1 MNYLRRRLSD
11 SNFMSNLP
19 NGYMSDLQRPDPP
32 QPSPVVSPG
41 PPERRQS
48 TSQSAGSGFFSSIS
62 NAVKQTTAAAAA
74 TFNEAADR
82 ATGPAKGKV
91 LLVID
96 DQQTDW
102 AKFFKG
108 KKIHGEFDIKVE
120 QAEFSEINLV
130 AHATGSYSVDIEAVR
145 NGNKVTKCFR
155 PDFVLVRQ
163 HAFSMAKNGDFRNI
177 VIGLQYAGLPS
188 INSLHSVYNF
198 CDKPWVFAQMSRL
211 YKQLGPEEF
220 PLIEQIYYPNHREMI
235 TTPGFPVVVKMGH
248 AHSGMGKVKVDN
260 QYDFQDIASV
270 VALTKTYATSEPFI
284 DAKYD
289 IRIQKIGTNYKAY
302 MRTSISG
309 NWKTNTGSAM
319 LEQVAM
325 SDRYRMWVDSCSEV
339 FGGLDICAVEAL
351 HGKDGRDYIIEV
363 VGCSMPLIGDQ
374 QEEDR
379 ALIADLVISKM
390 NQAMPRTPIPSPM
403 RPTAGQTAQPA
414 VSPQPI
420 QGQQR
425 VPQAAQQ
432 GPPAQ
437 QRPPP
442 QGGPQQPPSSSQ
454 GPRQAPPSQQRPS
467 PQGLSQPPPQV
478 QPHMTSPG
486 SQQPSQPIPGQQQ
499 RQTGPGGPA
508 QPRPPGQGAQQQV
521 RAPPMQGSPQRSQG
535 GSSPQLPKQQQP
547 PQQQQQQQQQ
557 PTPQQAP
564 QQTRPPPGGS
574 SPKPTSGQ
582 PPQQQRP
589 PQQRQGQPA
598 RQPAQGGA
606 LPPQQQRPA
615 SQQGRATGPGPS
627 SGPGPTTQQPRP
639 SAQGQGGPLSVAGAG
654 GTRPPVQQK
663 PQPPQKPSQDHP
675 GMGAPPQLNKSQSL
689 TNAFNLPDT
698 SAAPRSSLSQDEVK
712 AETIRNLRKSF
723 ASLFSD

>member
-32 QPSPVVSPG
+32 PQQQQQQSPAPVLSPSSQ
-41 PPERRQS
+41 ERRQPP
-48 TSQSAGSGFFSSIS
+48 SQSTGAGFFSSLS

-74 TFNEAADR
+74 TFNEATER
-82 ATGPAKGKV
+82 GIGSSNAKI

-102 AKFFKG
+102 AKVFKG
-108 KKIHGEFDIKVE
+108 KKVHGEFDIKVE
-120 QAEFSEINLV
+120 QADFSEVNLV
-130 AHATGSYSVDIEAVR
+130 AHATGSYSVDIEAIR
-145 NGNKVTKCFR
+145 NGNKITKCFK

-163 HAFSMAKNGDFRNI
+163 HAFSMAKNGDHRNI

-188 INSLHSVYNF
+188 VNSLHSVYNF
-198 CDKPWVFAQMSRL
+198 CDKPWVFAQLSRL

-220 PLIEQIYYPNHREMI
+220 PLIDQVYYPNHKEMI

-289 IRIQKIGTNYKAY
+289 IRIQKIGDNYKAY

-325 SDRYRMWVDSCSEV
+325 SDRYRMWVDVCSEV

-374 QEEDR
+374 LDEDR
-379 ALIADLVISKM
+379 ALIADLVVAKI
-390 NQAMPRTPIPSPM
+390 NQTVPRTSA
-403 RPTAGQTAQPA
+403 PTPVRSQGPA

-420 QGQQR
+420 SQSR
-425 VPQAAQQ
+425 VPQ
-432 GPPAQ
+432 AQ

-442 QGGPQQPPSSSQ
+442 QGGPQQAASTTAAAKEPHRNSNRQASQ
-454 GPRQAPPSQQRPS
+454 GGTGPQRPPAAPGPAQRGQGGSPQSQRPQQGGPQQQPQKPQTGGQGPKPGQPQQRP
-467 PQGLSQPPPQV
+467 
-478 QPHMTSPG
+478 
-486 SQQPSQPIPGQQQ
+486 QQP
-499 RQTGPGGPA
+499 
-508 QPRPPGQGAQQQV
+508 
-521 RAPPMQGSPQRSQG
+521 
-535 GSSPQLPKQQQP
+535 
-547 PQQQQQQQQQ
+547 
-557 PTPQQAP
+557 
-564 QQTRPPPGGS
+564 
-574 SPKPTSGQ
+574 
-582 PPQQQRP
+582 
-589 PQQRQGQPA
+589 RQGQPT
-598 RQPAQGGA
+598 RQPTQGGPQPTQDA
-606 LPPQQQRPA
+606 AQAAPQQQGSPRP
-615 SQQGRATGPGPS
+615 
-627 SGPGPTTQQPRP
+627 PTTQQPRP
-639 SAQGQGGPLSVAGAG
+639 TAQGQGGPGGA
-654 GTRPPVQQK
+654 RPPLQQK
-663 PQPPQKPSQDHP
+663 PTPPQKPSPDHP
-675 GMGAPPQLNKSQSL
+675 ALSGSPQLNKSQSL
-689 TNAFNLPDT
+689 TNTFNIPET
-698 SAAPRSSLSQDEVK
+698 PAAQHQSPSQDEAK

-723 ASLFSD
+723 ASLFSVE

>member
-32 QPSPVVSPG
+32 QQSPAPVLSPG
-41 PPERRQS
+41 SQERRQPP
-48 TSQSAGSGFFSSIS
+48 SQSTGAGFFSSLS

-74 TFNEAADR
+74 TFNEATER
-82 ATGPAKGKV
+82 GIGSSNAKI

-102 AKFFKG
+102 AKVFKG
-108 KKIHGEFDIKVE
+108 KKVHGEFDIKVE
-120 QAEFSEINLV
+120 QADFSEVNLV
-130 AHATGSYSVDIEAVR
+130 AHATGSYSVDIEAIR
-145 NGNKVTKCFR
+145 SGNKITKCFK

-163 HAFSMAKNGDFRNI
+163 HAFSMAKNGDHRNI

-188 INSLHSVYNF
+188 VNSLHSVYNF
-198 CDKPWVFAQMSRL
+198 CDKPWV
-211 YKQLGPEEF
+211 
-220 PLIEQIYYPNHREMI
+220 I

-289 IRIQKIGTNYKAY
+289 IRIQKIGDNYKAY

-325 SDRYRMWVDSCSEV
+325 SDRYRMWVDVCSEV

-374 QEEDR
+374 QDEDR
-379 ALIADLVISKM
+379 ALMADLVVAKM
-390 NQAMPRTPIPSPM
+390 NQTVPRTSA
-403 RPTAGQTAQPA
+403 PTPVRSQGPA

-420 QGQQR
+420 SQPK
-425 VPQAAQQ
+425 VPQ
-432 GPPAQ
+432 AQ

-442 QGGPQQPPSSSQ
+442 QGGPQQAAASTTAARQ
-454 GPRQAPPSQQRPS
+454 GAPPQQRPS
-467 PQGLSQPPPQV
+467 PQGQPPAQTQSV
-478 QPHMTSPG
+478 TSPNAQNPPA
-486 SQQPSQPIPGQQQ
+486 QQPRPNQPPQ
-499 RQTGPGGPA
+499 RQASQGGAGPQRPPAAQVPTQRGPGG
-508 QPRPPGQGAQQQV
+508 
-521 RAPPMQGSPQRSQG
+521 SPQSQRPQQG
-535 GSSPQLPKQQQP
+535 GPQQQP
-547 PQQQQQQQQQ
+547 QKPQ
-557 PTPQQAP
+557 T
-564 QQTRPPPGGS
+564 GGQG
-574 SPKPTSGQ
+574 PKPAGQ
-582 PPQQQRP
+582 SQQRP
-589 PQQRQGQPA
+589 QQPRQGQPT
-598 RQPAQGGA
+598 RQPTQGGPQPTQDA
-606 LPPQQQRPA
+606 PQPAPQQQGSPRP
-615 SQQGRATGPGPS
+615 
-627 SGPGPTTQQPRP
+627 PTTQQPRP
-639 SAQGQGGPLSVAGAG
+639 TSQGQGGPGGPGGA
-654 GTRPPVQQK
+654 RPPLQQK
-663 PQPPQKPSQDHP
+663 PTPPQKPSPDHP
-675 GMGAPPQLNKSQSL
+675 ALSGSPQLNKSQSL
-689 TNAFNLPDT
+689 TNTFNIPET
-698 SAAPRSSLSQDEVK
+698 PAAQHQSPSQDEAK

-723 ASLFSD
+723 ASLFSVE